1 MLPQNYQFVH
11 KAPVIPVMVI
21 NDIKHAVPM
30 AQALIAAGA
39 DLNETA
45 VAHGDPFDVP
55 LGELSAGS
63 GTLSAHA
70 AFVHRSSRVEQLK
83 TQKKHKKQKL

>member
-30 AQALIAAGA
+30 ARALIAGGLTTLEITLRTDCALEA
-39 DLNETA
+39 IKEISRPVVVYILPA
-45 VAHGDPFDVP
+45 VSRPAT
-55 LGELSAGS
+55 SIYS
-63 GTLSAHA
+63 GVAIFVL
-70 AFVHRSSRVEQLK
+70 AF
-83 TQKKHKKQKL
+83 